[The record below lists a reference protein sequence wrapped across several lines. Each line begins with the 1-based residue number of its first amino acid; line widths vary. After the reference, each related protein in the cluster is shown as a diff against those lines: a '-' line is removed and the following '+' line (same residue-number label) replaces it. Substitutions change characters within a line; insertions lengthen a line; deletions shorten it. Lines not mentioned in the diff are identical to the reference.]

1 VTEIIDAPATTAAAT
16 QRRTLAGHVLRWLGV
31 EHRDTRL
38 IWPFEAMFL
47 AIGRLWVIL
56 LFGTLFAIFAVS
68 VARSEYFG
76 PTTLVEEAA
85 HTYTS
90 ANNYLRFGIWPTVLL
105 QDFATSSDPADHPY
119 AYNHMPPGPDLLMAL
134 LLKISGGSYRAT
146 RLAFGVLFLVGLV
159 FYLKFA
165 GLILEGIGLARGH
178 LYAVMFLEPWLLFAN
193 FERHNVAVAPLLMFA
208 PFVSLIAY
216 YRTGRRRYLVAM
228 VVLVFASSIYLE
240 YIAMLANVVSWTLLY
255 LTGLV
260 RIERRHFGYV
270 LAAFATGIAGHLL
283 QNVAYLGPTVFLEEL
298 RLVLLNRIS
307 GYPTKDELKGFY
319 QAVGLVHHGASPVQ
333 LTALLAQLAT
343 GLRFTGRS
351 LIIQT
356 AIVLA
361 IWHLVRARWVTASAV
376 VLVPDAIRKSYVV
389 RVLGKL
395 VLWAVVASILP
406 LCLFPAFA
414 QEVSLYGNGA
424 NLFFLAI
431 AATAVL
437 LFTVRSLSEGFS
449 EQAWNVPVP
458 HARLLVQ
465 GVVSVMLVG
474 SLLFVAA
481 LSAKTHINSVKAVIA
496 ATAENRYRL
505 LSELRNRFAGQTF
518 MTNINV
524 TTVGFLLQE
533 RGWGVCGP
541 QSVPE
546 TGRLDPMGCHS
557 SYVRRPQNVLASDP
571 RYFIFFWSVDL
582 FPGFS
587 DCLPSAYFPGDERGG
602 DSCIAE
608 LYKRLSGR
616 FRPIY
621 ENKLVIVFD
630 LHSKR
635 LAALR

>member
-1 VTEIIDAPATTAAAT
+1 VTEIIDARATTAAAT
-16 QRRTLAGHVLRWLGV
+16 QRRRLVGHVLRWLGV
-31 EHRDTRL
+31 EHRGTWL

-47 AIGRLWVIL
+47 AIGRIWVIL
-56 LFGTLFAIFAVS
+56 LFGTLFALFAVS

-90 ANNYLRFGIWPTVLL
+90 ANNYLRFGIWQTVLL
-105 QDFATSSDPADHPY
+105 QDFATSSDPADHPF

-134 LLKISGGSYRAT
+134 LLKISGSSYRAT

-159 FYLKFA
+159 IYLKFA
-165 GLILEGIGLARGH
+165 GLILEGVGLARGH
-178 LYAVMFLEPWLLFAN
+178 LYAVMFLDPWLIFAN
-193 FERHNVAVAPLLMFA
+193 FERYNVAVAPLLMFA
-208 PFVSLIAY
+208 PLVSLNAY
-216 YRTGRRRYLVAM
+216 YRTGGRRHLVAM
-228 VVLVFASSIYLE
+228 LVLVFASSIYLE
-240 YIAMLANVVSWTLLY
+240 YITMMATAVSWAVLY
-255 LTGLV
+255 LIGLV

-270 LAAFATGIAGHLL
+270 LTAFATGIAAHLL
-283 QNVAYLGPTVFLEEL
+283 QNLAYLGPTVFLEEL

-319 QAVGLVHHGASPVQ
+319 QAVGLVHHGASPLH
-333 LTALLAQLAT
+333 LTALFAQLAT
-343 GLRFTGRS
+343 GLRFTGRG

-395 VLWAVVASILP
+395 VLWAVVASTLP

-414 QEVSLYGNGA
+414 QEVSLYGNGT

-431 AATAVL
+431 AATAVV
-437 LFTVRSLSEGFS
+437 LFAVRSLSEGFS
-449 EQAWNVPVP
+449 EQWNVPVP
-458 HARLLVQ
+458 HARLLLQ
-465 GVVSVMLVG
+465 GVISVLLVA

-481 LSAKTHINSVKAVIA
+481 LSAKTHVNSVKAVIA

-541 QSVPE
+541 QSVSE
-546 TGRLDPMGCHS
+546 TGRIDPIGCHS
-557 SYVRRPQNVLASDP
+557 SYVRRPQNVLPSSP
-571 RYFIFFWSVDL
+571 RYFFFFWSGEL

-587 DCLPSAYFPGDERGG
+587 DCLPSAYFPGDQRGG
-602 DSCIAE
+602 DSCIAD
-608 LYKRLSGR
+608 LYNRLSSR

-635 LAALR
+635 LAPLP